1 MKIFFWV
8 DFSSSKDKNFWYLY
22 SIKIFRFVNLT
33 IEFTEQKF
41 NGHHSVECLKK
52 HEFVSRFYEILEKLY
67 TLKVVKIFD
76 SGILSLNRLVSF
88 FFSEPILQLCI
99 MHVYLV
105 SIVTP
110 SFFENKES
118 PKLCMQRMLRIL
130 AARSRYREFN
140 FINFCIFFFS
150 CIE

>member
-41 NGHHSVECLKK
+41 NCHHSVECLKK
-52 HEFVSRFYEILEKLY
+52 HEFVLRFYEILEKLY
-67 TLKVVKIFD
+67 ALKVVKIFD
-76 SGILSLNRLVSF
+76 FVFEWIGLFF
-88 FFSEPILQLCI
+88 FFSEPILQFCF

-105 SIVTP
+105 SKVTP
-110 SFFENKES
+110 SFLENKES
-118 PKLCMQRMLRIL
+118 PNLCMQRMLRVL
-130 AARSRYREFN
+130 AAWSRYRYHEFN
-140 FINFCIFFFS
+140 FINFCIFFS
-150 CIE
+150 VA